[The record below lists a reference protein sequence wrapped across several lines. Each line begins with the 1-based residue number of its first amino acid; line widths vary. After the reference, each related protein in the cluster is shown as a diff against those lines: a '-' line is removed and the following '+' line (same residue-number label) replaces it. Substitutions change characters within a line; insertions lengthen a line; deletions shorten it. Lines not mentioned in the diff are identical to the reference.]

1 MRTYKWYFEDF
12 VVGSSISLGSH
23 QFTEEEIIEFA
34 KKFDPQRFHID
45 RDAAKDS
52 IFGGI
57 IASGWHTCS
66 VMMRLLVD
74 GMVSDA
80 ASLGSPGVDE
90 VRWIKP
96 VRAGDTIS
104 VTLTVTD
111 AKASASKSDRGVI
124 WNDWRGTNQHG
135 ELVATIKSMGMF
147 LRRPT

>member
-34 KKFDPQRFHID
+34 KKFDPQPFHID
-45 RDAAKDS
+45 REAAKDS

-90 VRWIKP
+90 VRWI
-96 VRAGDTIS
+96 
-104 VTLTVTD
+104 
-111 AKASASKSDRGVI
+111 
-124 WNDWRGTNQHG
+124 
-135 ELVATIKSMGMF
+135 
-147 LRRPT
+147 

>member
-1 MRTYKWYFEDF
+1 MPIPKRYFDDF
-12 VVGSSISLGSH
+12 AVGDAISLGSH
-23 QFTEEEIIEFA
+23 HFTEDEIIVFA
-34 KKFDPQRFHID
+34 KQFDPQPFHID
-45 RDAAKDS
+45 QNAAKRS

-74 GMVSDA
+74 GLVADA

-90 VRWIKP
+90 VRWVKP

-104 VTLTVTD
+104 VMLTVFD
-111 AKASASKSDRGVI
+111 VKASTSKSDRGVVWI
-124 WNDWRGTNQHG
+124 DWRATNQHG

-147 LRRPT
+147 MRRPA

>member
-1 MRTYKWYFEDF
+1 MSAYKWYFEDF
-12 VVGSSISLGSH
+12 VVGSTISIGSH
-23 QFTEEEIIEFA
+23 HFTEEEILAFA
-34 KKFDPQRFHID
+34 KQFDPQPFHID
-45 RDAAKDS
+45 PDAAKRS

-74 GMVSDA
+74 GLVADA

-90 VRWIKP
+90 VRWVKP

-104 VTLTVTD
+104 VTLTVFD
-111 AKASASKSDRGVI
+111 AKASTSKNDRGVI
-124 WNDWRGTNQHG
+124 WIDWRAVNQHG

-147 LRRPT
+147 GRRPA